1 MFNGK
6 HLVVALTMVLLIGSL
21 LIVSSIYSNTLQNHQ
36 KSDVTIGLKGHL
48 TAKLYD
54 SDGNLKKMIEKNNA
68 LTHWGKNKI
77 IADLFH
83 TDMPGSSIKQGPST
97 VTRMFV
103 YYNGGQVQ
111 CNRVELVGI
120 DPTPGCEM
128 TIKTVTEEKK
138 WKVEDL
144 PEEIQED
151 ADPEKIQPS
160 YFVKA
165 VFTATMDAGTPET
178 SKNFESLSLIFSEAS
193 TKMNDPAFFRQF
205 NIVEF
210 TNGLNKNPEE
220 TLELTL
226 EVTTQIASGS
236 KYNQIEFTNANV
248 GWIWLNNLMLSRTF
262 DMPYIKFSD
271 EPYSNHT
278 TPIGAMS
285 VESSGYFTCF
295 MPNFHP
301 YKFPNSTSYWMAD
314 ESDEIGVCTDVHPMD
329 YQIHSTVEV
338 EVVPAKPGVSPGAY
352 VKIKISIPG
361 MSPVAINADENEKIL
376 YVRMFFATNALTSGE
391 SLGIEA
397 PESDWHDVFKV
408 VPENKIAFPSD
419 PQETLEL
426 TITIGVI

>member
-236 KYNQIEFTNANV
+236 KANQITNILDEKAN
-248 GWIWLNNLMLSRTF
+248 LNNFVISRIF
-262 DMPYIKFSD
+262 NVNYINSHNA
-271 EPYSNHT
+271 EVIGNP
-278 TPIGAMS
+278 TPIGVIHFYAQPAG
-285 VESSGYFTCF
+285 GYRICY

-301 YKFPNSTSYWMAD
+301 YKFHKNLYGDSSA
-314 ESDEIGVCTDVHPMD
+314 EIGGCGPNPE
-329 YQIHSTVEV
+329 INPVEV
-338 EVVPAKPGVSPGAY
+338 EIEPSKPGVSPGAY
-352 VKIKISIPG
+352 TKIKITIKSPSDSNLEIDRLQMYFG
-361 MSPVAINADENEKIL
+361 M
-376 YVRMFFATNALTSGE
+376 NALTSGE
-391 SLGIEA
+391 SAGPNIMGSSWKTAFRITPKNPIPL
-397 PESDWHDVFKV
+397 PFK
-408 VPENKIAFPSD
+408 D
-419 PQETLEL
+419 PYQDGPIKDQVEL